1 MKKMKK
7 LLSLVLTVA
16 MVVAMGVTV
25 FADSSNTYSVSIKEA
40 KAGHAYSAYQIFSG
54 KLEAQTQT

>member
-7 LLSLVLTVA
+7 LLSLVLSVA

-25 FADSSNTYSVSIKEA
+25 FADTPNTCTITAPKT
-40 KAGHAYSAYQIFSG
+40 K
-54 KLEAQTQT
+54 